1 MKKTL
6 KTKMAS
12 YCPPRILQTVRVM
25 LEEDLLAGSN
35 QVLEA
40 TGQQVEKV
48 NSTDNWSDSGV
59 WID

>member
-1 MKKTL
+1 MKQ
-6 KTKMAS
+6 KTKFVV
-12 YCPPRILQTVRVM
+12 PRVLQTVNLL
-25 LEEDLLAGSN
+25 LEEDLLAATN

-59 WID
+59 WMD